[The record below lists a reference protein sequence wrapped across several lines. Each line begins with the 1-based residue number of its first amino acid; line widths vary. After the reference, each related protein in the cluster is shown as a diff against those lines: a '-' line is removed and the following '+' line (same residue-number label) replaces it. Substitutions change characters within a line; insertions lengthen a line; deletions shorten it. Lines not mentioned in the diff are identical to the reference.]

1 MCPQSVHYTST
12 KLTKC
17 CDKFNPTGS
26 FIHSF
31 SQQLEELPARRG
43 GAGLRQGPWLTES
56 TLHGYEW
63 QQQTLYKP
71 VSDQSL
77 IGLGHWT
84 DGRQYAAMADT
95 DADSSVHTETITS
108 VTTAA

>member
-1 MCPQSVHYTST
+1 
-12 KLTKC
+12 
-17 CDKFNPTGS
+17 
-26 FIHSF
+26 
-31 SQQLEELPARRG
+31 
-43 GAGLRQGPWLTES
+43 
-56 TLHGYEW
+56 
-63 QQQTLYKP
+63 